1 MPPLIKALSR
11 VHMRQS
17 TKQPIP
23 YLWVVTESEWVF
35 PRLQL
40 LVALQAILLV
50 PNCRVHMCIHA
61 YTCVRIHAYTCV
73 SVYLCLDVYV
83 CIHTCPCVCLCIHAC
98 IHVCAFLLTH
108 LCMCIHTF
116 TCVCMCSCLHTY
128 VCIMIYCSQDQL
140 SRRLT
145 LAPGEEEITMVTWE
159 ELEQVIS
166 DGWRAS
172 KGVNKRAQGSGVGR
186 VVPQQASLV
195 LSLSHILV
203 FGPSLLTSCILY
215 CGNLKYVSKTT
226 LA

>member
-1 MPPLIKALSR
+1 M
-11 VHMRQS
+11 HMRQS

-23 YLWVVTESEWVF
+23 YLWMVTESEWVF
-35 PRLQL
+35 LRLQL

-50 PNCRVHMCIHA
+50 PNCRMHMCIHA
-61 YTCVRIHAYTCV
+61 YTCVRIHADTCV
-73 SVYLCLDVYV
+73 SVYLCLDV
-83 CIHTCPCVCLCIHAC
+83 C
-98 IHVCAFLLTH
+98 VCAFTLAHVCVCVFMLAYVCMHFCLHICVCACSHLHMCMHVFMLTH
-108 LCMCIHTF
+108 MC
-116 TCVCMCSCLHTY
+116 
-128 VCIMIYCSQDQL
+128 VCIMICCSQDQL

-186 VVPQQASLV
+186 VLPQQASLV